1 MTDASTPQLQ
11 IGILSGA
18 PPPPVRAGKIDLS
31 ALGL

>member
-1 MTDASTPQLQ
+1 MTDALTPQPQ

-18 PPPPVRAGKIDLS
+18 PPPVRAGKIDLS